1 MIPVILTP
9 ENSRAVVM
17 DDEGRPCVSIQWDED
32 QVPLDADTLIILDAD
47 LTDWIRRQ
55 IMDRE
60 AGA

>member
-9 ENSRAVVM
+9 DNARATVM
-17 DDEGRPCVSIQWDED
+17 DDEGRPCVRIQWDED
-32 QVPLDADTLIILDAD
+32 KVPLDADTIIILDAD

-60 AGA
+60 GA